1 MGSSS
6 EQQSSENYDFTF
18 KILSIGDSGVGKTSL
33 IASFISAFSQYS
45 APTIGVDFKIKFLTV
60 GGKRLKLTIWDTAGQ
75 ERFRT
80 LTSSY
85 YRGAHGIIFAYD
97 VTRRETFTNLSDVWA
112 KEVELYSTNQDCVKI
127 LVGNKI
133 DRESEK
139 AVSKEEG
146 IELAK
151 ELGCTF
157 IECSAKTGQ
166 NVQQCFEDL
175 SLKIMEVRSLLE
187 KGSTGGKGHI
197 LKPQP
202 AGNPGPG
209 LRRPGPPPDCCA

>member
-1 MGSSS
+1 
-6 EQQSSENYDFTF
+6 
-18 KILSIGDSGVGKTSL
+18 
-33 IASFISAFSQYS
+33 
-45 APTIGVDFKIKFLTV
+45 
-60 GGKRLKLTIWDTAGQ
+60 
-75 ERFRT
+75 
-80 LTSSY
+80 
-85 YRGAHGIIFAYD
+85 YD

-112 KEVELYSTNQDCVKI
+112 KEVELYSTNEDCVKI

-133 DRESEK
+133 DRESER

-175 SLKIMEVRSLLE
+175 ALKIMEVRSLLE
-187 KGSTGGKGHI
+187 KGSTGGKGDI
-197 LKPQP
+197 LKRKVPHNLER
-202 AGNPGPG
+202 GRESGG
-209 LRRPGPPPDCCA
+209 RPPPDCCA

>member
-6 EQQSSENYDFTF
+6 EEQSSENYDYAF

-60 GGKRLKLTIWDTAGQ
+60 GGKRLKLTIWDTA
-75 ERFRT
+75 
-80 LTSSY
+80 
-85 YRGAHGIIFAYD
+85 YD
-97 VTRRETFTNLSDVWA
+97 VTRRDTFTNLSDVWA
-112 KEVELYSTNQDCVKI
+112 KEVKLYSTNEDCVKI

-133 DRESEK
+133 DRESER

-175 SLKIMEVRSLLE
+175 SLKIMEVPSLLK
-187 KGSTGGKGHI
+187 KGSIDGKGDI
-197 LKPQP
+197 VKPKPENP
-202 AGNPGPG
+202 AA
-209 LRRPGPPPDCCA
+209 PPPPPPPVGGCCP

>member
-60 GGKRLKLTIWDTAGQ
+60 GGKRLKLTIWDTA
-75 ERFRT
+75 
-80 LTSSY
+80 
-85 YRGAHGIIFAYD
+85 YD

-133 DRESEK
+133 DRESER